1 MIAIFYE
8 WKCSDFTNGHFR
20 ILPLYLFLDL
30 CFQCW
35 YYIPITEQART
46 LCPCKGPFLDN
57 IFDLRPSA
65 FATLI
70 VIMIEPM
77 CSFQL
82 VLNIT
87 KWKDYVFKL
96 LWSSFMSLLLI
107 PNLTLQEWPVFS
119 ILLIPTASFNLSRH
133 LDICKNL

>member
-77 CSFQL
+77 CSFLLRSIVTKYYKMKKLCFQITL
-82 VLNIT
+82 IVFHVLTFNPKSYIAR
-87 KWKDYVFKL
+87 
-96 LWSSFMSLLLI
+96 MASL
-107 PNLTLQEWPVFS
+107 
-119 ILLIPTASFNLSRH
+119 FNSVDTNCFL
-133 LDICKNL
+133 